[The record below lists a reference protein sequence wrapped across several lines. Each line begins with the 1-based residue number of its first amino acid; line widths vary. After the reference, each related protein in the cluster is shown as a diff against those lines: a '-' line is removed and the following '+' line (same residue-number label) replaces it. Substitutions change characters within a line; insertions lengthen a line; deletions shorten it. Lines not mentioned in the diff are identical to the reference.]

1 MQSLR
6 NHVMCVLHT
15 WSGPFIC
22 EFVVTTAA
30 ACWCSAVMRWAN
42 PDGLRE
48 AGSFSEVP
56 LAFLI
61 LEGASLAQLFH
72 LWYVANSSC
81 FFPCVHCDTSLVR
94 QTPLKPNAL
103 TPCAGRGLRL
113 RRPTPPPPPVP
124 SKASESARI
133 SPFMTTVEEKERR
146 RRRKRTCFSSFHPQI
161 EQSVAVASVPK
172 VRMYA
177 FLSSLS
183 FFSFGRQRMRMRRR
197 RRDLPFRSR
206 LRGAPFGN

>member
-1 MQSLR
+1 
-6 NHVMCVLHT
+6 
-15 WSGPFIC
+15 
-22 EFVVTTAA
+22 
-30 ACWCSAVMRWAN
+30 MRWAN

-61 LEGASLAQLFH
+61 LEGVSLEQLFH

-113 RRPTPPPPPVP
+113 RRPTPPPPPPVP

-161 EQSVAVASVPK
+161 EQSVAVASAPK

-183 FFSFGRQRMRMRRR
+183 FFRSDAGGGGGGGGGIFRF
-197 RRDLPFRSR
+197 DLGSEARHLGTEVRSEEANNNISIPTNDSPPLTKR
-206 LRGAPFGN
+206 EES